1 MAKVL
6 ADALVPIFTGVL
18 LGYWAGRRGLMDS
31 INIRNLIIF
40 VMTFYAPCALF
51 SIIIGTSREVLQQQ
65 VMTAFAIA
73 LVFIG
78 IYLGCFFGA
87 RYRVGMSIPDG
98 AVLALTVGFP
108 NSAAMAVS
116 LLSSTFGPEASVPA
130 ALSIVVGSMTIVPIT
145 LDLLEL
151 GSKTVEPK
159 ITAGALFRGILRSF
173 ARPVVWAPI
182 IALLFVCLHV
192 HFPTYAMRAFNTLG
206 SAISGSALVLTGLVI
221 SAQPFRM
228 SPAVLSTT
236 AAKLIAQPPLALC
249 ITLLLHMSHDQIRSI
264 TLISAIPGGFFGVAF
279 GKSLNA
285 TPEIA
290 SSGLVATYGFAVV
303 TLPLWILILSQFV
316 RA

>member
-1 MAKVL
+1 MTKVL

-31 INIRNLIIF
+31 INIHNLIVF
-40 VMTFYAPCALF
+40 VMNFAAPCALF
-51 SIIIGTSREVLQQQ
+51 SIIIGTSREVLRQQ

-73 LVFIG
+73 LVFTG
-78 IYLGCFFGA
+78 IYLGCYFWA

-98 AVLALTVGFP
+98 AVLALTFGFP

-116 LLSSTFGPEASVPA
+116 LLSSTFGPKASVPA

-151 GSKTVEPK
+151 GSKTVEPE
-159 ITAGALFRGILRSF
+159 ITARTLLRGILRSF

-182 IALLFVCLHV
+182 IALLFACLHV
-192 HFPTYAMRAFNTLG
+192 HFPAYAIGALNTLG

-221 SAQPFRM
+221 SAHPFRM
-228 SPAVLSTT
+228 NPAVLSTT
-236 AAKLIAQPPLALC
+236 AAKLIVQPLLALC
-249 ITLLLHMSHDQIRSI
+249 ITLLLHMSHDQIRNI
-264 TLISAIPGGFFGVAF
+264 TLISAIPGGFFGLAF
-279 GKSLNA
+279 GKSFNA

-290 SSGLVATYGFAVV
+290 SSGMIATYGFALV
-303 TLPLWILILSQFV
+303 TLPLWILILSRFV
-316 RA
+316 